1 MSSTTLITYF
11 VAALFAF
18 MGVGSIVLPSKTL
31 AQFGISDLN
40 ADGRNEVRAVYG
52 GFGLA
57 TALLLIAATQV
68 PEIRFGVMLS
78 IGVALSGMAFGRII
92 SALIDREIG
101 RIPLF
106 YLVLEL
112 IAAVLLFWSS
122 VDA

>member
-1 MSSTTLITYF
+1 MSSATLIAYF

-68 PEIRFGVMLS
+68 PEIRFGVTLS
-78 IGVALSGMAFGRII
+78 IGVALSGMAFGRIL

-112 IAAVLLFWSS
+112 IVAVLLFWSS

>member
-1 MSSTTLITYF
+1 
-11 VAALFAF
+11 

-57 TALLLIAATQV
+57 TALLLITATQV

>member
-1 MSSTTLITYF
+1 MSSATLIAYF

-18 MGVGSIVLPSKTL
+18 MGLGSIVLPSKTL
-31 AQFGISDLN
+31 AQFDISDLN

-57 TALLLIAATQV
+57 MALLLIAATLV
-68 PEIRFGVMLS
+68 PDIRFGVMLTIS
-78 IGVALSGMAFGRII
+78 VALSGMAFGRIL

-101 RIPLF
+101 RMPLF

-112 IAAVLLFWSS
+112 IVAVLLFWSS